1 MFYMTSIN
9 HPGGTSP
16 PEKEQSVDE
25 LILAVGQGDQN
36 AFEELYRVF
45 SSEVY
50 AYALAVL
57 KNPADAQDVLQ
68 DCFVALH
75 NAAPRYKDTGKG
87 QHFVMTIAANL
98 CRMAQRKE
106 GRRAELAEEDW
117 MPYLEDQSALS
128 PDDRLL
134 LKECMTAL
142 TAEEREILTLHAV
155 SGFKHREIAGLLGL
169 PLSTVL
175 SKYNRAVKKLR
186 KQFGEG
192 EKT

>member
-1 MFYMTSIN
+1 MLYMTSIN

-16 PEKEQSVDE
+16 PEKRSVDE
-25 LILAVGQGDQN
+25 LIVAVGQGDKN
-36 AFEELYRVF
+36 AFEELYRIF
-45 SSEVY
+45 APEVY

-87 QHFVMTIAANL
+87 RHFVMTIAANL

-134 LKECMTAL
+134 LKECLTAL

-192 EKT
+192 ETL